1 MTAQSKQKPDRLAH
15 PRAPLSRRAFL
26 IRGVA
31 VAGGAIALPVLSQEP
46 ASCSERA
53 LGSGAPTTSGVLAT
67 VDQGD
72 LKDVTDSIMCEG
84 GCGKTVYVGELTD
97 ACSIAAKMKLQAA
110 TYLAQGMTPPQV
122 LDQFAADFGEGVLA
136 APTKS
141 GVNLLA
147 WLVPLVG
154 LGVGGAT
161 VAAALTNG
169 RRVQA
174 SIGQVAPET
183 DPTMLSRIEDEVGKE
198 T

>member
-1 MTAQSKQKPDRLAH
+1 
-15 PRAPLSRRAFL
+15 
-26 IRGVA
+26 
-31 VAGGAIALPVLSQEP
+31 
-46 ASCSERA
+46 
-53 LGSGAPTTSGVLAT
+53 VLAS
-67 VDQGD
+67 VNQGD
-72 LKDVTDSIMCEG
+72 LKEVTDSIMCEG

-97 ACSIAAKMKLQAA
+97 ACPIAAKMKLQAA

-141 GVNLLA
+141 GFNLLA

-161 VAAALTNG
+161 VAAALANG
-169 RRVQA
+169 RRVQT